1 MKARLIIDSTRRSP
15 DLLYLTGFRAPDPVI
30 WLQVGRES
38 FLVLSDLELDRGRST
53 ARVTRC
59 LALTQ
64 LARRA
69 RARLTCPPSP
79 AHVAALALE
88 DRGARR
94 VEIPATFPALYV
106 PHLEQMGLV
115 PVIVPGPFVPRRRRK
130 TRREVEAM
138 RRCQRAGEQGMVIA
152 AGMIARARRRGRR
165 LVLDGQ
171 PLTSERLKSEVS
183 VALLSRGYQAAGL
196 IIAGRPEQSCLPHHS
211 GSGALL
217 ADHAII
223 MDFFPR
229 SLETGYHGDE
239 TRTVVRGRPS
249 PRLSAMA
256 RAVREAERRAAR
268 MLRPGVR
275 GAEIH
280 ARTVEFLAAE
290 GFRTERRG
298 SRPRGF
304 FHGLGHGL
312 GLEIH
317 EAPSLS
323 GPDTV
328 LAVGDVVTVE
338 PGLYYPRTGGV
349 RHENLYHIG
358 RKGTEPLSSLDL
370 DLIIP

>member
-1 MKARLIIDSTRRSP
+1 MKSRLIIDSTRRSA
-15 DLLYLTGFRAPDPVI
+15 DLLYLTGFRAPDPVV
-30 WLQVGRES
+30 WLKVGRES

-59 LALTQ
+59 LAYAP

-69 RARLTCPPSP
+69 RARLTTPPSP

-94 VEIPATFPALYV
+94 VEVPATFPALYIA
-106 PHLEQMGLV
+106 HLEQMDLT

-138 RRCQRAGEQGMVIA
+138 RRCQRAGEDGMRIA
-152 AGMIARARRRGRR
+152 AGMIAAARRRGRR
-165 LVLDGQ
+165 LVLDGK
-171 PLTSERLKSEVS
+171 PLTSERLKTEVS
-183 VALLSRGYQAAGL
+183 VALLARGYQAAGL
-196 IIAGRPEQSCLPHHS
+196 IIAGRPEQSCLPHDA
-211 GSGALL
+211 GSGPVL

-229 SLETGYHGDE
+229 SLATGYHGDE
-239 TRTVVRGRPS
+239 TRTVVRGTPS
-249 PRLSAMA
+249 RRIAAMMA
-256 RAVREAERRAAR
+256 AVREAERRAAR
-268 MLRPGVR
+268 MLRPGAR

-280 ARTVEFLAAE
+280 ARAVEFLARE
-290 GFRTERRG
+290 GFPTNSRG

-323 GPDTV
+323 SPDAV
-328 LAVGDVVTVE
+328 LEVGDVVTVE

-349 RHENLYHIG
+349 RHENLYYIG
-358 RKGTEPLSSLDL
+358 RSGTEPLGALDL
-370 DLIIP
+370 DPIIP